1 MKDNGEDKEARITI
15 SVYPSERGFT
25 CTVTEPNIPPLT
37 SEYSIALT
45 IAHGMVKLA
54 LDNPDLI
61 FEAGVESLSSP
72 QQNLVADLV
81 EMLEERKKRL
91 H

>member
-1 MKDNGEDKEARITI
+1 MEDGVDKLNFITIAVHPAKGGFACMVLEKDNPPITKE
-15 SVYPSERGFT
+15 YH
-25 CTVTEPNIPPLT
+25 
-37 SEYSIALT
+37 IALT

-61 FEAGVESLSSP
+61 FEAGVESLSNP

-91 H
+91 N

>member
-1 MKDNGEDKEARITI
+1 M
-15 SVYPSERGFT
+15 
-25 CTVTEPNIPPLT
+25 
-37 SEYSIALT
+37 T

-61 FEAGVESLSSP
+61 FEAGVESLSNP

-91 H
+91 N